1 MKEKMIFMLVA
12 AMMMFAVLG
21 CSSPP
26 ESDSLK
32 GEALGDGN
40 HPPAMIEPAIG
51 DMSHSPWEENISLG
65 ENQEPHFAEKLR
77 NGNPTMLSDYLR
89 YAALNNAGLKAA
101 FEQWKMAIEQIPQA
115 QSLPDPKFT
124 YGYFI
129 EEVETRVGPQQN
141 RLEIM
146 QTFPWFGKI
155 EARTDAAAANA
166 RAARQRYEAAK
177 LKLFFEVKD
186 AYYEYVYLAGAIKI
200 AQENLE
206 LIKHFEQV
214 ARTKYVT
221 AAIGHPD
228 VIRAQVELAKLED
241 HVKTLEELRTPIV
254 ARLNAGLNRRSL
266 EMLPWPREEQKF
278 QAREVSREK
287 VIALLREQNPELKVL
302 NFEQEAAASRIEL
315 AKKKFWPDVGVGLGW
330 IDTGSAM
337 NPGVPDSGKDPIIL
351 MFTMNVPIWRE
362 SYKAAELQ
370 AKADVLRTSQQKTEM
385 ENTIVAR
392 AERALYDFED
402 SSRKTKLYG
411 DVLVPK
417 AEELLGASETAYLAG
432 TIDFLSLINAQQKLL
447 EFQLRYER
455 AVADN
460 QQGLAGLE
468 MLVGSEL

>member
-1 MKEKMIFMLVA
+1 MKEKIIFIITA
-12 AMMMFAVLG
+12 ALMMFAASG

-26 ESDSLK
+26 ESGSLK
-32 GEALGDGN
+32 GEAFGDGN
-40 HPPAMIEPAIG
+40 HPPTRIEPAVA
-51 DMSHSPWEENISLG
+51 DLSVAPLEDSLSLG
-65 ENQEPHFAEKLR
+65 ENP
-77 NGNPTMLSDYLR
+77 MLSDYLR

-101 FEQWKMAIEQIPQA
+101 FEQWRVAVEQIPQA

-141 RLEIM
+141 KLEIM

-155 EARTDAAAANA
+155 EARTDAAAATA
-166 RAARQRYEAAK
+166 KAARQRYEVAK

-206 LIKHFEQV
+206 LIKHFEEV

-228 VIRAQVELAKLED
+228 VIRAQVELARLED

-266 EMLPWPREEQKF
+266 EMLPWPQEEQMF
-278 QAREVSREK
+278 QVEQVSRQK
-287 VIALLREQNPELKVL
+287 VIALLREQNPELKAL
-302 NFEQEAAASRIEL
+302 DFEWEAAKSRVDL
-315 AKKKFWPDVGVGLGW
+315 AKKKFWPDVGVGVGW
-330 IDTGSAM
+330 TDTGSAI
-337 NPGVPDSGKDPIIL
+337 NPGVLDSGKDPIIL

-362 SYKAAELQ
+362 NYKAAELQ
-370 AKADVLRTSQQKTEM
+370 AKADVRRTSQQKTET
-385 ENTIVAR
+385 ENTIVSR

-402 SSRKTKLYG
+402 SNRKAKLYG

-447 EFQLRYER
+447 EFQLYYER
-455 AVADN
+455 AMTDN
-460 QQGLAGLE
+460 QQELARLE
-468 MLVGSEL
+468 MLVGAEL